1 MEKRYVL
8 ALVLMVAVMFGW
20 SWFYGRKLP
29 KPEQTTEQVTEQ
41 SREALPPSP
50 DSSSSSSESTF
61 DAPQSAQVESPSR
74 PRQPVRESQTV
85 RVETGK
91 YHIIFS
97 VGRFAYAHE
106 WALKEYPD
114 RSGVDQSLFNLIPAT
129 AQNCLSVHFFNPGLT
144 ADAMDTFWET
154 DKNRTYSDRSKVARY
169 PYVYQTDWRKPQG
182 PQAIYVFIMI
192 VITLT
197 SN

>member
-8 ALVLMVAVMFGW
+8 ALVLMVALMFGW

-41 SREALPPSP
+41 SRESPLSP
-50 DSSSSSSESTF
+50 DSSSTSSESTV
-61 DAPQSAQVESPSR
+61 DTAQSAQVDPPSR
-74 PRQPVRESQTV
+74 PRQPVNESQTV
-85 RVETGK
+85 QVETGK

-106 WALKEYPD
+106 WALKEYLD

-129 AQNCLSVHFFNPGLT
+129 AQNCLSVHFLIR
-144 ADAMDTFWET
+144 A
-154 DKNRTYSDRSKVARY
+154 
-169 PYVYQTDWRKPQG
+169 
-182 PQAIYVFIMI
+182 
-192 VITLT
+192 
-197 SN
+197 